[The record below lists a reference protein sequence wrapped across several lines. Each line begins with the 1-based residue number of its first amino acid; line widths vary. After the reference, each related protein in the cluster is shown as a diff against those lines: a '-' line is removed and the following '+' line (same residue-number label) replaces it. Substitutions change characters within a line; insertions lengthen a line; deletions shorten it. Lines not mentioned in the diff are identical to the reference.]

1 MRIARYVLTILTL
14 VTTLTLTAG
23 SRDMQRERPIRD
35 LPVVKRPI
43 RDLPVVKRV
52 VRVIKLFV
60 QPLGDLVSPP
70 HP

>member
-23 SRDMQRERPIRD
+23 SRDMPRE
-35 LPVVKRPI
+35 RPI